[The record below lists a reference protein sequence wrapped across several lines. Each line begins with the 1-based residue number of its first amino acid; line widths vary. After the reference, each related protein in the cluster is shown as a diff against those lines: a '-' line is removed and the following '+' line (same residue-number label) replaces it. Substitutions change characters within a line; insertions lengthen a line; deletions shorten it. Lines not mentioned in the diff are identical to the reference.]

1 MHGLDIGVQIMQPF
15 FCLWRKLQAK
25 HVQYSG
31 QIFSRCLTLVS
42 QPQITS
48 FKIDVEITA
57 TLRKNNNTRF
67 SLLCENNR
75 HLKFKNL
82 QLQPI
87 TNWRQNSKILTCKV

>member
-31 QIFSRCLTLVS
+31 QFFRALPYS

-57 TLRKNNNTRF
+57 TLRKNNKV
-67 SLLCENNR
+67 LLFLCGKYY
-75 HLKFKNL
+75 H
-82 QLQPI
+82 
-87 TNWRQNSKILTCKV
+87 